1 VEIHGL
7 SDARLAAGTVRTFAP
22 CIPLVFTQSL
32 PFSVTGIIMTDNART
47 DQIMTFIREM
57 NRCWTEGWNEDKFR
71 QYIHADVVA
80 IVPTAPGSWKEKRY
94 M

>member
-1 VEIHGL
+1 MPDLLPALFVL
-7 SDARLAAGTVRTFAP
+7 SNRASRPF
-22 CIPLVFTQSL
+22 L
-32 PFSVTGIIMTDNART
+32 PDSAFFVPEIIMVDNAWT